1 MTYIVKAERPLDPNI
16 LAILA
21 TLQAVA
27 TDLGFSYFLVGA
39 TARDVLMTHVF
50 GLEVQRATHDV
61 DFAVALE
68 DWPSFDALKRKLL
81 DTGDFESADG
91 RNHLLRYKP
100 WEFNNAY
107 PLDLIPFGGVE
118 HKSKEIA
125 WPPDMDVVMN
135 VTGYAEALKSA
146 LQVDVG
152 NKLVVPVISI
162 PGLAVLKLL
171 AWNDRGLDNNKD
183 AKDLFFLL
191 SCYADAGNAERLY
204 GEAFSTLEACG
215 FDPSLAGARLLGHD
229 ARLILEA
236 SSRRAILDVLD
247 DTAKRERLIA
257 HMLPDRL
264 ASPEKAAQL
273 IEQFEQGINSPDL

>member
-1 MTYIVKAERPLDPNI
+1 
-16 LAILA
+16 
-21 TLQAVA
+21 
-27 TDLGFSYFLVGA
+27 
-39 TARDVLMTHVF
+39 MTHVF
-50 GLEVQRATHDV
+50 GLDVQRATHDV
-61 DFAVALE
+61 DFAVALA

-91 RNHLLRYKP
+91 RQHLLRYKP
-100 WEFNNAY
+100 REFNNAY

-146 LQVDVG
+146 LQVEVG

-191 SCYADAGNAERLY
+191 SCYADAGNGDRLY
-204 GEAFSTLEACG
+204 GEAFSIIGRMRVRPWLGGSQT
-215 FDPSLAGARLLGHD
+215 AR
-229 ARLILEA
+229 
-236 SSRRAILDVLD
+236 
-247 DTAKRERLIA
+247 
-257 HMLPDRL
+257 P
-264 ASPEKAAQL
+264 
-273 IEQFEQGINSPDL
+273 